1 MTALSSDLLPSGDHV
16 VTKMGVQTLLW
27 RDGGEMSGDHTVTT
41 KLTKRAVDALVAG
54 SERYFAWDIELKG
67 FGVRVPPEGR
77 KTYIV
82 RYRTI
87 GGAKRMLT
95 LATHGVLTTEEA
107 REEARKA
114 LARAAMGGDPQGVKA
129 ERRAEMT
136 VRELCEL
143 YMVEGT
149 ATKKATTLHIDRIRI
164 KRHINP
170 RIGNMKVTDVA
181 RSDIQRLMIDVGN
194 GNIRKDATPHTRGGK
209 GAAARTVGLLG
220 GIFNFAVEYGFIT
233 QSPVRGVKRYRDNRR
248 DRFLS
253 PAELGRLG
261 DVLSE
266 LEKDGGDPRHIAIL
280 RLLALTGARKNEIA
294 RLRWSELD
302 LERGLLRLR
311 DSKTGPKIIRLGI
324 AALEL
329 VAALK
334 PNGSIYL
341 FPDRRRPDQPIANLD
356 WAWVCIRK
364 KAGLDDVRIHDLRHS
379 FASAGLASG
388 EGLPLIGKLLGHAH
402 VVTISRYAHLADD
415 PIRAAADRISRNV
428 AETLLRRPAEGVDHV

>member
-1 MTALSSDLLPSGDHV
+1 
-16 VTKMGVQTLLW
+16 
-27 RDGGEMSGDHTVTT
+27 MSGDHTVTT

-54 SERYFAWDIELKG
+54 PERYFAWDIELKG
-67 FGVRVPPEGR
+67 FGVRVTPEGR

-143 YMVEGT
+143 YMAEGT

-220 GIFNFAVEYGFIT
+220 GIFNFAVEYGFIA

-341 FPDRRRPDQPIANLD
+341 FPDRRRPDQPVANLD

-402 VVTISRYAHLADD
+402 VVTTSRYAHLADD

-428 AETLLRRPAEGVDHV
+428 AEALLRRPAEGADHV

>member
-1 MTALSSDLLPSGDHV
+1 
-16 VTKMGVQTLLW
+16 
-27 RDGGEMSGDHTVTT
+27 MSGDHTVTT

-67 FGVRVPPEGR
+67 FGVRVTPEGR

-402 VVTISRYAHLADD
+402 VVTTSRYAHLADD

>member
-1 MTALSSDLLPSGDHV
+1 
-16 VTKMGVQTLLW
+16 MGTQNLLW
-27 RDGGEMSGDHTVTT
+27 RDGGEMSGDHTVTM

-54 SERYFAWDIELKG
+54 PERYLAWDIELKG
-67 FGVRVPPEGR
+67 FGVRVSPQGR

-87 GGAKRMLT
+87 GGARRMLT
-95 LATHGVLTTEEA
+95 LATSEILTTEEA
-107 REEARKA
+107 REEARRA
-114 LARAAMGGDPQGVKA
+114 LARAAMGGDPQRVKA

-143 YMVEGT
+143 YMEEGT
-149 ATKKATTLHIDRIRI
+149 ATKKETTLQIDRIRI

-181 RSDIQRLMIDVGN
+181 RADIQRLMIDVGN

-220 GIFNFAVEYGFIT
+220 GIFNFAVEYGFIE

-253 PAELGRLG
+253 PAELARLG
-261 DVLSE
+261 DVLSA
-266 LEKDGGDPRHIAIL
+266 LEKDGADPRHITIL
-280 RLLALTGARKNEIA
+280 RLLALTGARKSEIA
-294 RLRWSELD
+294 CLRWSELYLD
-302 LERGLLRLR
+302 RGLLRLR
-311 DSKTGPKIIRLGI
+311 DSKTGPKTIALG
-324 AALEL
+324 APALEL
-329 VAALK
+329 LSAIK
-334 PNGSIYL
+334 PNGSKYL
-341 FPDRRRPDQPIANLD
+341 FPDRRRTDQPTANLD
-356 WAWVCIRK
+356 WAWVRIRS
-364 KAGLDDVRIHDLRHS
+364 KAGLDDVRIHDLRHT

-402 VVTISRYAHLADD
+402 VATTSRYAHLADD
-415 PIRAAADRISRNV
+415 PLQAAANRISTRV
-428 AETLLRRPAEGVDHV
+428 ADALGMGVPG

>member
-1 MTALSSDLLPSGDHV
+1 
-16 VTKMGVQTLLW
+16 
-27 RDGGEMSGDHTVTT
+27 MSGDHTVTT
-41 KLTKRAVDALVAG
+41 KLTKRAVDALVVG
-54 SERYFAWDIELKG
+54 PERYLAWDIELKG
-67 FGVRVPPEGR
+67 FGVRVTPEGR

-87 GGAKRMLT
+87 GGARRMLT

-114 LARAAMGGDPQGVKA
+114 LARVAMGGDPQGVKA

-136 VRELCEL
+136 VRELCDL
-143 YMVEGT
+143 YMAEVT

-220 GIFNFAVEYGFIT
+220 GIFNFAVDYGFIA

-261 DVLSE
+261 DVLSD
-266 LEKDGGDPRHIAIL
+266 LEKDGGDPRHITIL
-280 RLLALTGARKNEIA
+280 RLLALTGARKSEIA

-302 LERGLLRLR
+302 LDRGLLRLR
-311 DSKTGPKIIRLGI
+311 DSKTGPKIIPLGV

-334 PNGSIYL
+334 SNGSVYL
-341 FPDRRRPDQPIANLD
+341 FPDRRRPDQPVANLD

-402 VVTISRYAHLADD
+402 VATTSRYADLADD

-428 AETLLRRPAEGVDHV
+428 AETLLRRSAEAEMIMCSVSRYKTLAVCSVSRYVSGDVNGCGG